1 MITVVG
7 SVNHDTV
14 AVVPSL
20 PRPGETVSA
29 VSVFSVHGGKGA
41 NQAVAAARMGASVAF
56 VGAVGTDAI
65 GPVLVDRLRDEG
77 IDVGHVE
84 TAEGSSGVAL
94 ITIDEHGENTIAVGA
109 GANASVALTEA
120 SREVVRTSSVVLCQL
135 EVPLSTV
142 IETMEVAA
150 GTTILNAAPAARL
163 PSQLLEAVDVLI
175 VNETELATL
184 TGASEPSSA
193 RQLGVRTVVVT
204 LGAQGAQVVTTG
216 DTGYV
221 RAPSVTVRDTTGA
234 GDTFCG
240 AFASAIEEGRDV
252 FEAATMGVVAGSLAT
267 TKLGAR
273 EAMPTRRAVEQL
285 LDVR

>member
-7 SVNHDTV
+7 SVNQDTV

-20 PRPGETVSA
+20 PRAGETVSA

-65 GPVLVDRLRDEG
+65 GSELVDRLHEEG
-77 IDVGHVE
+77 IDVGHVV
-84 TAEGSSGVAL
+84 TADGSSGIAL
-94 ITIDEHGENTIAVGA
+94 ITIDERGENTIAVGA
-109 GANASVALTEA
+109 GANGAVALTDP
-120 SREVVRTSSVVLCQL
+120 SRELIRSSSVVLCQL
-135 EVPLSTV
+135 EIPLATV
-142 IETMEVAA
+142 AEAIEVAS

-163 PSQLLEAVDVLI
+163 PEALLDAVDVLI
-175 VNETELATL
+175 VNETELRTL
-184 TGASEPSSA
+184 TGTSEPSSA
-193 RQLGVRTVVVT
+193 RKLGVGTVVVT
-204 LGAQGAQVVTTG
+204 LGSLGAQVVTSG

-221 RAPSVTVRDTTGA
+221 RAPVVTVRDTTGA

-273 EAMPTRRAVEQL
+273 EAMPSRQAVEHL